1 MAELKKPY
9 EISIWEDE
17 LDTSSGYY
25 REKRIAVIGTDT
37 MTSPNKAFSPV
48 LKKNVNGEK
57 SLTFSMAYTYFDP
70 ITGLKITNPFI
81 GFLIN
86 ERKVKLH
93 YQGEWFDFLIKT
105 HEEDSES
112 MIWTF
117 TATDAFV
124 DELSKNGYNIEFSTE
139 LDNNQGTAIDLGK
152 ATLKN
157 TDWEVDEQNS
167 DVLVQKIVEPMIIA
181 KLNQG
186 DTIDALDVES
196 NNIIEGIDSEDTLYI
211 FYSYLSNKEVK
222 NVQFMLEADE
232 EDFIYDDKGNIIGP
246 NYRITSD
253 VLYLTDSEDKVTG
266 FTVGSATVSL
276 CTSIDGEPLYTSNQ
290 G

>member
-139 LDNNQGTAIDLGK
+139 LDNNQGTAIELGK
-152 ATLKN
+152 
-157 TDWEVDEQNS
+157 
-167 DVLVQKIVEPMIIA
+167 
-181 KLNQG
+181 
-186 DTIDALDVES
+186 
-196 NNIIEGIDSEDTLYI
+196 
-211 FYSYLSNKEVK
+211 
-222 NVQFMLEADE
+222 
-232 EDFIYDDKGNIIGP
+232 
-246 NYRITSD
+246 
-253 VLYLTDSEDKVTG
+253 
-266 FTVGSATVSL
+266 SL
-276 CTSIDGEPLYTSNQ
+276 
-290 G
+290 